1 MKTAYRKGRRA
12 EYQLK
17 KKLEDEGWFVVRSAG
32 SRGVVDLVA
41 LKDDQV
47 MLIQVQTHRYISSD
61 KRQHLQELLRHVKGK
76 VVVAV
81 RHGPQWK
88 FLEVS

>member
-12 EYQLK
+12 EYLLK

-47 MLIQVQTHRYISSD
+47 MLIQVQMGSYISHQ
-61 KRQHLQELLRHVKGK
+61 KRQQLKELTSHVRGK

-81 RHGPQWK
+81 YWGRQWK
-88 FLEVS
+88 FMEVN

>member
-12 EYQLK
+12 EYLLK
-17 KKLEDEGWFVVRSAG
+17 KELEEAGWFVVRSAG

-47 MLIQVQTHRYISSD
+47 LLIQVQMGSYISYE
-61 KRQHLQELLRHVKGK
+61 KRQQLKELASRVKGK

-81 RHGPQWK
+81 YLCRQWK
-88 FLEVS
+88 FMEVN